1 MHSRCLA
8 NNYKVVRQARSHGR
22 NTVKHSKFAA
32 TLVAGALAFG
42 ASSASADLLDVHM
55 SIPKDLT
62 FLADSAKLMDET
74 LQNISGGDV
83 GLRLYGSGEL
93 VPAGEILDNVSSG
106 AIPAGWS
113 FLGQWGGKVPVA
125 QIGATPF
132 GAGPE
137 ALAAWLHVGG
147 GLEIVQRG
155 FNDLNIKVLACHI
168 TNPEPGGWFNKE
180 INTIDDFSGLKM
192 RMAGVGARVL
202 NEFGASAQFL
212 PGSEIYL
219 ALERGRIDATEF
231 SLPIIDKDLG
241 FNQIAK
247 YYYYPG
253 WHQPGSVDV
262 LMINMDVWNG
272 MNAVEQAMYE
282 AACQVSLAWTL
293 QYAPS
298 AQTPQIEEFEA
309 GGTIVKTFPDE
320 VLAKLRVA
328 TEQVLS
334 AEAEKDALY
343 GEAYN
348 SMKAF
353 VSSSARWTSLQT
365 LPAE

>member
-1 MHSRCLA
+1 MKRSYFSAALA
-8 NNYKVVRQARSHGR
+8 
-22 NTVKHSKFAA
+22 AA
-32 TLVAGALAFG
+32 SIAFG
-42 ASSASADLLDVHM
+42 ASAAKADILDVHM

-62 FLADSAKLMDET
+62 FLADSAKIMDET
-74 LQNISGGDV
+74 LRNMTGGEV
-83 GLRLYGSGEL
+83 GLNLYGSGEL
-93 VPAGEILDNVSSG
+93 VPAGEILESVSTG

-137 ALAAWLHVGG
+137 ELAAWLHVGG
-147 GLEIVQRG
+147 GLEIIQRG
-155 FNDLNIKVLACHI
+155 FDDLNIKVLACHI
-168 TNPEPGGWFNKE
+168 TSPEPGGWFNKE
-180 INTIDDFSGLKM
+180 ITSVDDFTGLRM
-192 RMAGVGARVL
+192 RMGGVGARIL

-212 PGSEIYL
+212 PASEIYL
-219 ALERGRIDATEF
+219 ALERGRIDASEF

-247 YYYYPG
+247 FYYYPG

-272 MNAVEQAMYE
+272 MSDQERAMYE
-282 AACQVSLAWTL
+282 AACQVSMAWTL
-293 QYAPS
+293 NYAPS

-309 GGTIVKTFPDE
+309 GGTVVKRFPDE
-320 VLAKLRVA
+320 VLLQLRAA
-328 TEQVLS
+328 TDRVLGE
-334 AEAEKDALY
+334 EAEKDPIY
-343 GEAYN
+343 GEAYK
-348 SMKAF
+348 SMKDF
-353 VSSSARWTSLQT
+353 VASSKRWTSLQS

>member
-1 MHSRCLA
+1 MKLTKLS
-8 NNYKVVRQARSHGR
+8 
-22 NTVKHSKFAA
+22 AA
-32 TLVAGALAFG
+32 LVAALISVG
-42 ASSASADLLDVHM
+42 SSAARADILDVHM

-62 FLADSAKLMDET
+62 FLADSAKLMDKT
-74 LQNISGGDV
+74 LRSMSDGEV
-83 GLRLYGSGEL
+83 GLKLYGSGEL
-93 VPAGEILDNVSSG
+93 VPSGEILESVSSG
-106 AIPAGWS
+106 AVAAGWS

-137 ALAAWLHVGG
+137 QLAAWLHVGG

-155 FNDLNIKVLACHI
+155 FDDLNVKVLACHI
-168 TNPEPGGWFNKE
+168 TAPEPGGWFNKE
-180 INTIDDFSGLKM
+180 INSIKDFSGLKM

-202 NEFGASAQFL
+202 NEFGASAQYL
-212 PGSEIYL
+212 PASEIYL

-231 SLPIIDKDLG
+231 SLPIIDENFG

-253 WHQPGSVDV
+253 WHQPGSADV
-262 LMINMDVWNG
+262 LMINMDVWNDMSSG
-272 MNAVEQAMYE
+272 EQAMYE

-293 QYAPS
+293 QYAPA
-298 AQTPQIEEFEA
+298 AQTPQIEKFEA

-320 VLAKLRVA
+320 VLAELRVA
-328 TEQVLS
+328 TESVLS

-353 VSSSARWTSLQT
+353 VASSGRWTGLQT

>member
-1 MHSRCLA
+1 M
-8 NNYKVVRQARSHGR
+8 
-22 NTVKHSKFAA
+22 
-32 TLVAGALAFG
+32 AFG
-42 ASSASADLLDVHM
+42 ASSASADILDVHM

-74 LQNISGGDV
+74 LRNMTDGDV
-83 GLRLYGSGEL
+83 GLQLYGSGEL
-93 VPAGEILDNVSSG
+93 VPAGEILDNVSAG

-132 GAGPE
+132 GAGPD

-147 GLEIVQRG
+147 GLEIIQRG
-155 FNDLNIKVLACHI
+155 FDPLNIKVLACHI
-168 TNPEPGGWFNKE
+168 TAPEPGGWFNKE
-180 INTIDDFSGLKM
+180 INSVEDFNGLKM
-192 RMAGVGARVL
+192 RMGGVGARVL
-202 NEFGASAQFL
+202 NEFGASAQFM
-212 PGSEIYL
+212 PAGEIYL

-231 SLPIIDKDLG
+231 SLPIIDKDFG

-247 YYYYPG
+247 FQYYPG

-262 LMINMDVWNG
+262 LMINMDVWNAMSAG
-272 MNAVEQAMYE
+272 EQAMYE
-282 AACQVSLAWTL
+282 AACQVSMAWTL
-293 QYAPS
+293 QYAPA
-298 AQTPQIEEFEA
+298 AQTPQIEVFEE
-309 GGTIVKTFPDE
+309 GGTIVKSFPDE
-320 VLAKLRVA
+320 VLSELREA
-328 TEQVLS
+328 TERVLS
-334 AEAEKDALY
+334 EEAEKDALY

-353 VSSSARWTSLQT
+353 VASSGRWTNLQT

>member
-1 MHSRCLA
+1 M
-8 NNYKVVRQARSHGR
+8 
-22 NTVKHSKFAA
+22 KFAKFSA
-32 TLVAGALAFG
+32 TIVAGSMTIA
-42 ASSASADLLDVHM
+42 ASTASADMLDVHM

-62 FLADSAKLMDET
+62 FLADSAKLMDKS
-74 LQNISGGDV
+74 LRDMSGGTS
-83 GLRLYGSGEL
+83 GLNLFGSGEL
-93 VPAGEILDNVSSG
+93 VPAGEILENVSSG

-155 FNDLNIKVLACHI
+155 FDDLNVKILGCHI
-168 TNPEPGGWFNKE
+168 TAPEPGGWFNKE
-180 INTIDDFSGLKM
+180 INSIEDFSGLKM

-202 NEFGASAQFL
+202 NEFGASAQYL
-212 PGSEIYL
+212 PASEIYL

-231 SLPIIDKDLG
+231 SLPIIDKDFG

-247 YYYYPG
+247 FQYYPG

-262 LMINMDVWNG
+262 LMINMDVWND
-272 MNAVEQAMYE
+272 MNAQDQAMYE

-293 QYAPS
+293 QYAPA
-298 AQTPQIEEFEA
+298 AQTPQIEVFEE
-309 GGTIVKTFPDE
+309 GGTIVKSFPDE
-320 VLAKLRVA
+320 VLAELRVA
-328 TEQVLS
+328 TERVLNE
-334 AEAEKDALY
+334 EAEKDALY
-343 GEAYN
+343 GEAYH

-353 VSSSARWTSLQT
+353 VASSGRWTELQT

>member
-1 MHSRCLA
+1 M
-8 NNYKVVRQARSHGR
+8 
-22 NTVKHSKFAA
+22 KHSKLAA
-32 TLVAGALAFG
+32 ALVAGSMAFG
-42 ASSASADLLDVHM
+42 ASSASADILDVHM

-74 LQNISGGDV
+74 LRGMTDGDV
-83 GLRLYGSGEL
+83 GLQLYGSGEL
-93 VPAGEILDNVSSG
+93 VPAGEILDNVSAG

-147 GLEIVQRG
+147 GLEIIQRG
-155 FNDLNIKVLACHI
+155 FDPLNIKVLACHI
-168 TNPEPGGWFNKE
+168 TAPEPGGWFNKE
-180 INTIDDFSGLKM
+180 ITSVEDFNGLKM
-192 RMAGVGARVL
+192 RMGGVGARVL
-202 NEFGASAQFL
+202 NEFGASAQFM
-212 PGSEIYL
+212 PAGEIYL

-231 SLPIIDKDLG
+231 SLPIIDKDFG

-247 YYYYPG
+247 FQYYPG

-262 LMINMDVWNG
+262 LMINMDVWNAMSTG
-272 MNAVEQAMYE
+272 EQAMYE
-282 AACQVSLAWTL
+282 AACQVSMAWTL
-293 QYAPS
+293 QYAPA
-298 AQTPQIEEFEA
+298 AQTPQIEVFEE
-309 GGTIVKTFPDE
+309 GGTIVKSFPDE
-320 VLAKLRVA
+320 VLAELRVA
-328 TEQVLS
+328 TERVLS

-343 GEAYN
+343 GEAYD

-353 VSSSARWTSLQT
+353 VASSGRWTTLQT
-365 LPAE
+365 LPTK

>member
-1 MHSRCLA
+1 MKFSR
-8 NNYKVVRQARSHGR
+8 
-22 NTVKHSKFAA
+22 FAV
-32 TLVAGALAFG
+32 TLVASSLALG
-42 ASSASADLLDVHM
+42 ASTASADILDVHM

-62 FLADSAKLMDET
+62 FLADSAKLMDES
-74 LQNISGGDV
+74 LRNMSGGDI
-83 GLRLYGSGEL
+83 GLNLFGSGEL
-93 VPAGEILDNVSSG
+93 VPAGEILENVSSG

-125 QIGATPF
+125 QIAATPF

-155 FNDLNIKVLACHI
+155 FDDLNVKVLACHI
-168 TNPEPGGWFNKE
+168 TAPEPGGWFNKE
-180 INTIDDFSGLKM
+180 INSVEDFSGLKM
-192 RMAGVGARVL
+192 RIAGVGAKVL
-202 NEFGASAQFL
+202 NELGASAQFM

-231 SLPIIDKDLG
+231 SMPIIDKDFG

-253 WHQPGSVDV
+253 WHQPGSADV

-272 MNAVEQAMYE
+272 MSEAEHAMFE
-282 AACQVSLAWTL
+282 AACQTAMQWTL
-293 QYAPS
+293 SYAPA
-298 AQTPQIEEFEA
+298 AQTPQIEEFES
-309 GGTIVKTFPDE
+309 GGTIVKTFPAE
-320 VLAKLRVA
+320 ILSELRTA
-328 TEQVLS
+328 TERVLN

-343 GEAYN
+343 GEAYH

-353 VSSSARWTSLQT
+353 VASSGRWTTLQT

>member
-1 MHSRCLA
+1 M
-8 NNYKVVRQARSHGR
+8 KQ
-22 NTVKHSKFAA
+22 SKLAA
-32 TLVAGALAFG
+32 TLVAGSLAFG
-42 ASSASADLLDVHM
+42 GSTVSADILDVHM

-74 LQNISGGDV
+74 LRNMTDGDV
-83 GLRLYGSGEL
+83 GLQLFGSGEL
-93 VPAGEILDNVSSG
+93 VPAGEILDNVSAG

-155 FNDLNIKVLACHI
+155 FDPLNIKVLACHI
-168 TNPEPGGWFNKE
+168 TAPEPGGWFNKK
-180 INTIDDFSGLKM
+180 INSVEDFNGLKM
-192 RMAGVGARVL
+192 RMGGVGARVL
-202 NEFGASAQFL
+202 NEFGASAQFM
-212 PGSEIYL
+212 PAGEIYL

-231 SLPIIDKDLG
+231 SLPIIDKDFG

-247 YYYYPG
+247 FQYYPG
-253 WHQPGSVDV
+253 WHQPGSADV
-262 LMINMDVWNG
+262 LMINMDVWNDMSAG
-272 MNAVEQAMYE
+272 EQAMYE
-282 AACQVSLAWTL
+282 AACQVSMAWTL
-293 QYAPS
+293 QYAPA
-298 AQTPQIEEFEA
+298 AQTPQIEVFED
-309 GGTIVKTFPDE
+309 GGTIVKSFPDE
-320 VLAKLRVA
+320 VLAELRVA
-328 TEQVLS
+328 TERVLS

-353 VSSSARWTSLQT
+353 VASSGRWTTLQT
-365 LPAE
+365 LPSE

>member
-1 MHSRCLA
+1 M
-8 NNYKVVRQARSHGR
+8 KFHGF
-22 NTVKHSKFAA
+22 SAA
-32 TLVAGALAFG
+32 IIAGAIAVG
-42 ASSASADLLDVHM
+42 VPQSAAADTLDVHM

-62 FLADSAKLMDET
+62 FLADSAKLMDKT
-74 LQNISGGDV
+74 LRGMSGGDV
-83 GLRLYGSGEL
+83 GLNLFGSGEL
-93 VPAGEILDNVSSG
+93 VPAGEILENVSSG

-155 FNDLNIKVLACHI
+155 FDNLNVKVLACHV

-180 INTIDDFSGLKM
+180 ITSIKDFSGLKM

-202 NEFGASAQFL
+202 NEFGASAQYL
-212 PGSEIYL
+212 PASEIYL

-231 SLPIIDKDLG
+231 SLPIIDKNLG
-241 FNQIAK
+241 FNEIAK
-247 YYYYPG
+247 YYYFPG
-253 WHQPGSVDV
+253 WHQPGSADV

-272 MNAVEQAMYE
+272 MNAGEQAMYE

-320 VLAKLRVA
+320 VLAELRVA
-328 TEQVLS
+328 TDRVLG
-334 AEAEKDALY
+334 AEAEKDSLY

-353 VSSSARWTSLQT
+353 VASSGRWTSLQT

>member
-1 MHSRCLA
+1 M
-8 NNYKVVRQARSHGR
+8 KFHGF
-22 NTVKHSKFAA
+22 SAA
-32 TLVAGALAFG
+32 ILAGAIAVG
-42 ASSASADLLDVHM
+42 APQSAAAGTLDVHM

-62 FLADSAKLMDET
+62 FLADSAKLMDKT
-74 LQNISGGDV
+74 LRGMSGGDV
-83 GLRLYGSGEL
+83 GLNLFGSGEL
-93 VPAGEILDNVSSG
+93 VPAGEILENVSSG

-155 FNDLNIKVLACHI
+155 FDNLNVKVLACHV

-180 INTIDDFSGLKM
+180 ITSIKDFSGLKM

-202 NEFGASAQFL
+202 NEFGASAQYL
-212 PGSEIYL
+212 PASEIYL

-231 SLPIIDKDLG
+231 SLPIIDKNLG
-241 FNQIAK
+241 FNEIAK
-247 YYYYPG
+247 YYYFPG
-253 WHQPGSVDV
+253 WHQPGSADV

-272 MNAVEQAMYE
+272 MNAGEQAMYE

-320 VLAKLRVA
+320 VLAELRVA
-328 TEQVLS
+328 TDRVLG
-334 AEAEKDALY
+334 AEAEKDSLY

-353 VSSSARWTSLQT
+353 VASSGRWTSLQT

>member
-1 MHSRCLA
+1 MKLSNFSATMFAGSLLLA
-8 NNYKVVRQARSHGR
+8 AP
-22 NTVKHSKFAA
+22 
-32 TLVAGALAFG
+32 LAH
-42 ASSASADLLDVHM
+42 ADTLDVHM

-62 FLADSAKLMDET
+62 FLADSAKLMDKT
-74 LQNISGGDV
+74 LREMSGGDV
-83 GLRLYGSGEL
+83 GMQLYGSGEL
-93 VPAGEILDNVSSG
+93 VPAGEILENVSSG

-155 FNDLNIKVLACHI
+155 FDDLNIKVLACHI
-168 TNPEPGGWFNKE
+168 TAPEPGGWFNKE
-180 INTIDDFSGLKM
+180 INSVEDFNGLKM
-192 RMAGVGARVL
+192 RMGGVGARVL
-202 NEFGASAQFL
+202 NEFGASAQFM
-212 PGSEIYL
+212 PAGEIYL

-231 SLPIIDKDLG
+231 SLPIIDKDFG
-241 FNQIAK
+241 FNKIAK
-247 YYYYPG
+247 FQYYPG

-262 LMINMDVWNG
+262 LMINMDVWKG
-272 MNAVEQAMYE
+272 MSSGEQAMYE

-293 QYAPS
+293 QYAPA
-298 AQTPQIEEFEA
+298 AQTPQIEVFES

-320 VLAKLRVA
+320 VLAELRVA
-328 TEQVLS
+328 TERVLS
-334 AEAEKDALY
+334 AEAEKDPVY
-343 GEAYN
+343 GEAYH

-353 VSSSARWTSLQT
+353 VASSGRWTGLQT
-365 LPAE
+365 IPAE

>member
-1 MHSRCLA
+1 MG
-8 NNYKVVRQARSHGR
+8 VVRQFILIRR
-22 NTVKHSKFAA
+22 LIVKYIKKI
-32 TLVAGALAFG
+32 TALAA
-42 ASSASADLLDVHM
+42 ASSMALGVSTASAEVLDVHM

-62 FLADSAKLMDET
+62 FLADSAKLMDQS
-74 LQNISGGDV
+74 LRNMSGGES
-83 GLRLYGSGEL
+83 GLNLYGSGEL
-93 VPAGEILDNVSSG
+93 IPASEILGSVSSG
-106 AIPAGWS
+106 AVPAGWS
-113 FLGQWGGKVPVA
+113 FLGQWGGQVPVA

-155 FNDLNIKVLACHI
+155 FDALNVKVLACHI

-180 INTIDDFSGLKM
+180 INSVADFNGLKM
-192 RMAGVGARVL
+192 RMGGVGARVL

-212 PGSEIYL
+212 PAGEIYL
-219 ALERGRIDATEF
+219 ALERGRIDASEF

-272 MNAVEQAMYE
+272 MDSKEQAMYE
-282 AACQVSLAWTL
+282 NACQTSLAWTL
-293 QYAPS
+293 QYAPA

-320 VLAKLRVA
+320 VLAELRVA
-328 TEQVLS
+328 AERVLN
-334 AEAEKDALY
+334 AEADKDALY
-343 GEAYN
+343 GEAYR

-353 VSSSARWTSLQT
+353 VASSGRWTSLQT

>member
-1 MHSRCLA
+1 MKFSR
-8 NNYKVVRQARSHGR
+8 
-22 NTVKHSKFAA
+22 FAA
-32 TLVAGALAFG
+32 TLVASSLALG
-42 ASSASADLLDVHM
+42 ASTASADILDVHM

-62 FLADSAKLMDET
+62 FLADSAKLMDKT
-74 LQNISGGDV
+74 LRDMSGGES
-83 GLRLYGSGEL
+83 GLNLFGSGEL
-93 VPAGEILDNVSSG
+93 VPAGEILENVSSG

-125 QIGATPF
+125 QIAATPF

-155 FNDLNIKVLACHI
+155 FDDLNVKVLACHI
-168 TNPEPGGWFNKE
+168 TAPEPGGWFNKE
-180 INTIDDFSGLKM
+180 INSVEDFSGLKM
-192 RMAGVGARVL
+192 RIAGVGAKVL
-202 NEFGASAQFL
+202 NELGASAQFM

-231 SLPIIDKDLG
+231 SMPIIDKDFG

-247 YYYYPG
+247 FYYYPG
-253 WHQPGSVDV
+253 WHQPGSADV

-272 MNAVEQAMYE
+272 MSSQEQAMFE
-282 AACQVSLAWTL
+282 AACQVSLQWTL
-293 QYAPS
+293 AFAPS
-298 AQTPQIEEFEA
+298 AQTPQIEVFEK

-320 VLAKLRVA
+320 VLAELRVVA
-328 TEQVLS
+328 ERVLNE
-334 AEAEKDALY
+334 EAEKDALY
-343 GEAYN
+343 GEAYR

-353 VSSSARWTSLQT
+353 VASSGRWTDLQT

>member
-1 MHSRCLA
+1 ME
-8 NNYKVVRQARSHGR
+8 VRDGQRNGR
-22 NTVKHSKFAA
+22 NKVKYSKIAA
-32 TLVAGALAFG
+32 TLVAGSLAVG
-42 ASSASADLLDVHM
+42 GSSASADILDVHM

-74 LQNISGGDV
+74 LRNMSDGEA
-83 GLRLYGSGEL
+83 GLNLFGSGEL
-93 VPAGEILDNVSSG
+93 VPAGEILENVSSG

-113 FLGQWGGKVPVA
+113 FLGQWGGQVPVA

-155 FNDLNIKVLACHI
+155 FDDLNVKVLACHV
-168 TNPEPGGWFNKE
+168 TNPEPGGWFNTE
-180 INTIDDFSGLKM
+180 INSIEDFNGLKM
-192 RMAGVGARVL
+192 RMAGVGARIL
-202 NEFGASAQFL
+202 NEFGASAQYL
-212 PGSEIYL
+212 PASEIYL

-231 SLPIIDKDLG
+231 SLPIIDRDLG
-241 FNQIAK
+241 FNQIAQ

-272 MNAVEQAMYE
+272 MSGAEQAMYE

-309 GGTIVKTFPDE
+309 GGTEVRRFPDE
-320 VLAKLRVA
+320 VLAELRAA
-328 TEQVLS
+328 TERVLG
-334 AEAEKDALY
+334 AEAENDALY

-353 VSSSARWTSLQT
+353 VASSGRWTSLQT

>member
-1 MHSRCLA
+1 MKL
-8 NNYKVVRQARSHGR
+8 
-22 NTVKHSKFAA
+22 SKFSAA
-32 TLVAGALAFG
+32 VIAASMVFG
-42 ASSASADLLDVHM
+42 ASSASADILDVHM

-62 FLADSAKLMDET
+62 FLADSAKLMDKT
-74 LQNISGGDV
+74 LRGMSDDKV
-83 GLRLYGSGEL
+83 GLKLFGSGEL
-93 VPAGEILDNVSSG
+93 VPAGEILESVSSG
-106 AIPAGWS
+106 AVPAGWS
-113 FLGQWGGKVPVA
+113 FLGQWGGKIPVA

-155 FNDLNIKVLACHI
+155 FDPLNIKVLACHI
-168 TNPEPGGWFNKE
+168 TAPEPGGWFNKE
-180 INTIDDFSGLKM
+180 INSVEDFNGLKM
-192 RMAGVGARVL
+192 RMGGVGARVL
-202 NEFGASAQFL
+202 NEFGASAQFM
-212 PGSEIYL
+212 PASEIYL

-231 SLPIIDKDLG
+231 SLPIIDKDFG
-241 FNQIAK
+241 FNKIAK
-247 YYYYPG
+247 YQYYPG
-253 WHQPGSVDV
+253 WHQPGSADV

-272 MNAVEQAMYE
+272 MSKSEQGMYE

-293 QYAPS
+293 QYAPA
-298 AQTPQIEEFEA
+298 AQTPQIEVFEK
-309 GGTIVKTFPDE
+309 GGTIVKSFPDE

-328 TEQVLS
+328 TERVLG
-334 AEAEKDALY
+334 AEAKKDPLY

-353 VSSSARWTSLQT
+353 VASSGRWTTLQT

>member
-1 MHSRCLA
+1 MKLTKVSAVLA
-8 NNYKVVRQARSHGR
+8 
-22 NTVKHSKFAA
+22 AA
-32 TLVAGALAFG
+32 SIALGVSTAK
-42 ASSASADLLDVHM
+42 ADILDVHM

-62 FLADSAKLMDET
+62 FLADSAKLMDKT
-74 LQNISGGDV
+74 LRGMSDGKV
-83 GLRLYGSGEL
+83 GMKLHGSGEL
-93 VPAGEILDNVSSG
+93 VPAGEILESVSSG
-106 AIPAGWS
+106 AVPAGWS

-137 ALAAWLHVGG
+137 ELAAWLHVGG

-155 FNDLNIKVLACHI
+155 FDKLNIKVLACHI

-180 INTIDDFSGLKM
+180 IKSIEDFKGLKM

-202 NEFGASAQFL
+202 NEQGASAQYL
-212 PGSEIYL
+212 PASEIYL

-241 FNQIAK
+241 FNKIAK

-253 WHQPGSVDV
+253 WHQPGSADV
-262 LMINMDVWNG
+262 LFINMDVWKK
-272 MNAVEQAMYE
+272 MSAEEQGMYE

-293 QYAPS
+293 NYAPS

-309 GGTIVKTFPDE
+309 GGTVVKRFPDE
-320 VLAKLRVA
+320 VLAELRVA
-328 TEQVLS
+328 TEKVLEG
-334 AEAEKDALY
+334 EAEKDALY
-343 GEAYN
+343 KEAYE

-353 VSSSARWTSLQT
+353 VKSSSRWTSLQSI
-365 LPAE
+365 PE

>member
-1 MHSRCLA
+1 MKRSYFSAALA
-8 NNYKVVRQARSHGR
+8 
-22 NTVKHSKFAA
+22 AA
-32 TLVAGALAFG
+32 SIAFG
-42 ASSASADLLDVHM
+42 ASAAKADILDVHM

-62 FLADSAKLMDET
+62 FLADSAKIMDET
-74 LQNISGGDV
+74 LRNMTGGEV
-83 GLRLYGSGEL
+83 GLNLYGSGEL
-93 VPAGEILDNVSSG
+93 VPAGEILESVSTG

-137 ALAAWLHVGG
+137 ELAAWLHVGG
-147 GLEIVQRG
+147 GLEIIQRG
-155 FNDLNIKVLACHI
+155 FDDLNIKVLACHI
-168 TNPEPGGWFNKE
+168 TSPEPGGWFNKE
-180 INTIDDFSGLKM
+180 ITSVDDFTGLKM
-192 RMAGVGARVL
+192 RMGGVGARIL

-212 PGSEIYL
+212 PASEIYL
-219 ALERGRIDATEF
+219 ALERGRIDASEF

-247 YYYYPG
+247 FYYYPG

-272 MNAVEQAMYE
+272 MSDQERAMYE
-282 AACQVSLAWTL
+282 AACQVSMAWTL
-293 QYAPS
+293 NYAPS

-309 GGTIVKTFPDE
+309 GGTVVKRFPDE
-320 VLAKLRVA
+320 VLLQLRAA
-328 TEQVLS
+328 TDRVLGE
-334 AEAEKDALY
+334 EAEKDPIY
-343 GEAYN
+343 GEAYK
-348 SMKAF
+348 SMKDF
-353 VSSSARWTSLQT
+353 VASSKRWTSLQS

>member
-1 MHSRCLA
+1 MKFKNLA
-8 NNYKVVRQARSHGR
+8 
-22 NTVKHSKFAA
+22 T
-32 TLVAGALAFG
+32 TLVAGSVALS
-42 ASSASADLLDVHM
+42 ASYASADVIDVHM

-62 FLADSAKLMDET
+62 FLADSAKLMDKT
-74 LQNISGGDV
+74 LRSMSGGDV
-83 GLRLYGSGEL
+83 GLNLYGSGEL
-93 VPAGEILDNVSSG
+93 VPAGEILESVSSG

-155 FNDLNIKVLACHI
+155 FDPLNIKVLACHI

-180 INTIDDFSGLKM
+180 ITSIDDFSGLKM

-272 MNAVEQAMYE
+272 MTSAEQAMFE

-293 QYAPS
+293 QYAPA

-309 GGTIVKTFPDE
+309 GGTVVKTFPSE
-320 VLAKLRVA
+320 VLAELRVA
-328 TEQVLS
+328 AERVLN

-353 VSSSARWTSLQT
+353 VASSGRWTSLQT

>member
-1 MHSRCLA
+1 M
-8 NNYKVVRQARSHGR
+8 
-22 NTVKHSKFAA
+22 KFNGLSAA
-32 TLVAGALAFG
+32 IVAGAIAVG
-42 ASSASADLLDVHM
+42 ASQSAAADTLDVHM

-62 FLADSAKLMDET
+62 FLADSAKLMDKT
-74 LQNISGGDV
+74 LRDMSGGDV
-83 GLRLYGSGEL
+83 GLNLFGSGEL
-93 VPAGEILDNVSSG
+93 VPAGEILENVSSG

-137 ALAAWLHVGG
+137 SLAAWLHVGG

-155 FNDLNIKVLACHI
+155 FDDLNVKVLACHV

-180 INTIDDFSGLKM
+180 ITSVEDFNGLKM

-202 NEFGASAQFL
+202 NEFGASAQYL
-212 PGSEIYL
+212 PASEIYL

-231 SLPIIDKDLG
+231 SLPIIDKNLG
-241 FNQIAK
+241 FNEIAK
-247 YYYYPG
+247 FYYYPG
-253 WHQPGSVDV
+253 WHQPGSADV
-262 LMINMDVWNG
+262 LMINMDVWNDMG
-272 MNAVEQAMYE
+272 SEKQAMYE

-320 VLAKLRVA
+320 VLAELRVA
-328 TEQVLS
+328 TERVLGT
-334 AEAEKDALY
+334 EAEKDPLY

-353 VSSSARWTSLQT
+353 VASSGRWTSLQT